1 MSKRIRTSSFSREES
16 QEAQQDGSL
25 FEVLPRGKV
34 LLPHRFRKGNGMT
47 TSAVYDTGNQK
58 VSDIELDDRIFGAK
72 INPTLFYDVVRRNI
86 ASRRKGTASTK
97 NRALVRGGGAK
108 PWRQKGTGRA
118 RAGTRRS
125 PLWKG
130 GGTIFGP
137 MPRDYSFSL
146 PKKVKRAALRAAL
159 SLRRQ
164 EGKLI
169 LLNDFPL
176 EGFKTRQ
183 VLEVLRRFQVEDALI
198 VTDEKHPRLE
208 RSAQNIPGIEVL
220 RCENL
225 NVYDILN
232 HEHLILLRPTVEKIE
247 GALAS

>member
-1 MSKRIRTSSFSREES
+1 
-16 QEAQQDGSL
+16 
-25 FEVLPRGKV
+25 
-34 LLPHRFRKGNGMT
+34 MT
-47 TSAVYDTGNQK
+47 TLAIYDIGNQK
-58 VSDIELDDRIFGAK
+58 VSDIELDDQVFGVK
-72 INPTLFYDVVRRNI
+72 INPSLFYDVVRRDL
-86 ASRRKGTASTK
+86 ASQRKGTASTK

-125 PLWKG
+125 PLWRG

-137 MPRDYSFSL
+137 MPKDYSISL
-146 PKKVKRAALRAAL
+146 PKKVKRAALKAAL

-198 VTDEKHPRLE
+198 VTDGKNTFLE
-208 RSAQNIPGIEVL
+208 RSARNIPGIEVL
-220 RCENL
+220 RHEGL

-232 HEHLILLRPTVEKIE
+232 HEHLILLRPTVKKIE

>member
-1 MSKRIRTSSFSREES
+1 
-16 QEAQQDGSL
+16 
-25 FEVLPRGKV
+25 
-34 LLPHRFRKGNGMT
+34 MT
-47 TSAVYDTGNQK
+47 TLAVYNIGNQK
-58 VSDIELDDRIFGAK
+58 VSDIELDDQIFNAK
-72 INPTLFYDVVRRNI
+72 INRTLFYDVVRMDL
-86 ASRRKGTASTK
+86 ASQRKGAAATK
-97 NRALVRGGGAK
+97 NRTLVRGGGAK

-125 PLWKG
+125 PLWRG

-159 SLRRQ
+159 SLKRQ

-169 LLNDFPL
+169 LLDNFPL

-183 VLEVLRRFQVEDALI
+183 VLEVLKKFQVEDALI
-198 VTDEKHPRLE
+198 VTNEKNTILE
-208 RSAQNIPGIEVL
+208 RSARNLPKIRVL
-220 RCENL
+220 HCEGL

-232 HEHLILLRPTVEKIE
+232 HEHLILLSPALQRIQGV
-247 GALAS
+247 LAS

>member
-1 MSKRIRTSSFSREES
+1 
-16 QEAQQDGSL
+16 
-25 FEVLPRGKV
+25 
-34 LLPHRFRKGNGMT
+34 MT
-47 TSAVYDTGNQK
+47 TSVVYDTGNQK

-72 INPTLFYDVVRRNI
+72 INPTLFYDVVRRDT
-86 ASRRKGTASTK
+86 ASQRKGTASTK

-125 PLWKG
+125 PLWRG

-146 PKKVKRAALRAAL
+146 PKKVKKAALRAAL

-183 VLEVLRRFQVEDALI
+183 VLEVLRRFQVENALI
-198 VTDEKHPRLE
+198 VTDEKYPYLE
-208 RSAQNIPGIEVL
+208 RSSRNIPGIEVL
-220 RCENL
+220 RCESL